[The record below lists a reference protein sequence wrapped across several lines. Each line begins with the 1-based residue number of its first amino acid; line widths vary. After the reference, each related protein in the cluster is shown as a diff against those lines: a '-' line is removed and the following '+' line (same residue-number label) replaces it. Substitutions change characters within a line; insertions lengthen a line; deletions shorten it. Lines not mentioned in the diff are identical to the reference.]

1 MSEKSNTYYT
11 DKLKKFYFNDWV
23 ITVLIALWILVVPA
37 IAGIALLILKTIYTS
52 KSKNEYQKILEQA
65 SKYDELVQTVSDQKE
80 KIESMEPLL
89 SEDAKDVAKLNDK
102 KMALNKEIK
111 NLDSILNN
119 KKDEQKNIENQL
131 SAIKEKI
138 KEKESKL
145 LTLDDDILV
154 QDFGIYKPLFDFAN
168 SSKYKDKLTEIRNQQ
183 KACIKNKSA
192 ATGSKDWSVNGDKR
206 KGSKM
211 VSDMQK
217 LLIRAFNSECD
228 ELVNKV
234 KYNNFD
240 AILKRMTSSRDA
252 ISKLGTIMNVAIT
265 DKYFNLKV
273 EELHL
278 ALEYA
283 IVKNDEKEAAR
294 EARAQQREAERL
306 EREIAEQRK
315 KAEKEQEHYQNAL
328 DSILKQIKENA
339 EPSQDLL
346 DKKAELEAQLGKI
359 DKAMKDLDY
368 REANQRAGYVYVISN
383 IGAFGEDVYKIG
395 MTRRLNPQERVDELG
410 DASVPF
416 NFDVHAMIFSDDAPA
431 LENALHKAFENKKV
445 NMVNQRR
452 EFFHV
457 TLDEIKKV
465 INDNF
470 DKTVEFKDVPDA
482 EQYRITQT
490 MLSH

>member
-11 DKLKKFYFNDWV
+11 DKLKKFYFNDW
-23 ITVLIALWILVVPA
+23 IIAVLIALWILVVPA

-52 KSKNEYQKILEQA
+52 KSKIEYQKILEQA
-65 SKYDELVQTVSDQKE
+65 SKYDELVQTISDQKE

-89 SEDAKDVAKLNDK
+89 SEDAKDIAKLNDK

-119 KKDEQKNIENQL
+119 KKDEQKNIEDQL

-234 KYNNFD
+234 KYNNVD

-252 ISKLGTIMNVAIT
+252 ISKLGTIMNVSIT

-328 DSILKQIKENA
+328 DSILKQIKENS